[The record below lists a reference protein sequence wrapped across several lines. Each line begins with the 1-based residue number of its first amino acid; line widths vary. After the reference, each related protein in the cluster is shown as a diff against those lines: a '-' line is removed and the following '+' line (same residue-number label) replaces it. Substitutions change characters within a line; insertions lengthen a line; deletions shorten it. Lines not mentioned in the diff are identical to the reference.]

1 MKTTR
6 KITNANNLEARK
18 NFIKSMATVA
28 LGTVILFSHF
38 SILNAEV
45 NDADMKMARVE
56 STVNTDENMP
66 VYIEDYNTA
75 ATRVNNRATQ
85 APLFGIV
92 LKLMDVEKYDTI

>member
-1 MKTTR
+1 MKR
-6 KITNANNLEARK
+6 KNFTNASNPETRR
-18 NFIKSMATVA
+18 NFIKSMSAVA
-28 LGTVILFSHF
+28 LGAVILFSHF

-92 LKLMDVEKYDTI
+92 SKLMGVEKYDTI